1 MSDLL
6 QIIIYFLSQA
16 WQGIR
21 KGSMGGMSFRRK
33 KKNNKWSTA
42 PKLQNPHRNKS
53 VSLFST
59 KHKSPEENKLRIN
72 NLKLQSH
79 LITLNNDI
87 YLSFLKWGTVGS
99 QSCMETTTW
108 EILSYMTTSQIL
120 RCLMP
125 QTLPEL
131 YASLD
136 VRNLPP
142 KRLELKVVVL

>member
-1 MSDLL
+1 MKHS
-6 QIIIYFLSQA
+6 SQTSEPTSEQECESIQYKA
-16 WQGIR
+16 Q
-21 KGSMGGMSFRRK
+21 
-33 KKNNKWSTA
+33 
-42 PKLQNPHRNKS
+42 
-53 VSLFST
+53 
-59 KHKSPEENKLRIN
+59 SPEENKLRIN

-108 EILSYMTTSQIL
+108 EILSYVTTSQIL
-120 RCLMP
+120 RCLMT